1 MTSLSSNNRSPYRYL
16 AEGIVI
22 NAIEA
27 LITSIDDLL
36 KLFVCLLDKDTLVVA
51 SDSCAYFDNK

>member
-1 MTSLSSNNRSPYRYL
+1 MTLLSSNNHSRYRYL

-22 NAIEA
+22 NAIGA

-36 KLFVCLLDKDTLVVA
+36 ELFVCLLDKDTIVVA